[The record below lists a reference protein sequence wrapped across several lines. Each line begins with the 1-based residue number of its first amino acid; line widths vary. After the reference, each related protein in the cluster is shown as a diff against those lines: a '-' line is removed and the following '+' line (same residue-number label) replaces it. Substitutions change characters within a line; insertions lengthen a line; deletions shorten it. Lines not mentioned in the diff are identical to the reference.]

1 VKFLKFKTILMS
13 SIAAIAFA
21 AAACGGGGG
30 NGPNPPA
37 ISVSLS
43 PAPPTSITAGATAS
57 LTAVVS
63 NDSSNG
69 GVTWSVTCGSSS
81 CGTFTPATTASGSAT
96 TYTAPANVPTGGA
109 VNIVASSVTDGTA
122 TAAASITIAA
132 PAGVS
137 VSFAA
142 TPPAALT
149 INNTFP
155 LTAVVAGD
163 SKNAGVTWSVTCG
176 TSACGTFSPTATA
189 SNAATTYTAPAA
201 IPTGNTV
208 KVVATSVSDMTKTA
222 SATITIV
229 GPALADG
236 TYIYNGSGEDSNGVL
251 YYAGAFTVLNGAVT
265 GGEHD
270 YLDQGNAGTDTITA
284 AGSSVTT
291 QPEGSVEIILNT
303 GDPNFGDSGVFTLR
317 GAKVS
322 GARMQL
328 TEFDDFAT
336 ATGTLE
342 LQTGKAAPTGGY
354 AFQLSG
360 LDGDTSS
367 NNGPNPLGIGGVLVV
382 NGTTISTTNS
392 IFDYNDG
399 GTVGQ
404 SQTFA
409 SGTVT
414 APDSFGRIQI
424 SLTPSGS
431 GGAPQFGMIGYI
443 IGTNRIQIIE
453 TNGDGINGTMGG
465 TAFGQGANTGNFTTG
480 NVTGSVYVFT
490 AVGDDGGGMTIAG
503 GLSLNT
509 GGAVQGNVTFS
520 DLNTNGSQ
528 NVTGSWTVDA
538 TGRVTVSNITPTPTG
553 TPLAFQFYLDGN
565 GNGTELG
572 IDTSQVSAG
581 TAYAQTSGNIN
592 AGNYA
597 IGAFGFFVDGTVT
610 NQLDPW
616 SAAGPLTITGT
627 SLNGFTD
634 YNANGTLTNNATLT
648 GTIDATTGQ
657 VAING
662 LDVNNTNPD
671 SYGFYPVDGGRTLLI
686 EFDGNQLGIAFLETV
701 TP

>member
-1 VKFLKFKTILMS
+1 VKSLKTILMS
-13 SIAAIAFA
+13 SIAGIAFA
-21 AAACGGGGG
+21 AAACGGGG

-43 PAPPTSITAGATAS
+43 PAPPASVTAGATAS

-81 CGTFTPATTASGSAT
+81 CGTFTPATTGSGTAT
-96 TYTAPANVPTGGA
+96 TYAAPANVPTGGV

-122 TAAASITIAA
+122 TATATITITA

-137 VSFAA
+137 VSFAT
-142 TPPAALT
+142 TPPAVLT
-149 INNTFP
+149 INNTS
-155 LTAVVAGD
+155 LLKATVTGD

-176 TSACGTFSPTATA
+176 TAACGTLNPTSTA

-208 KVVATSVSDMTKTA
+208 KVTATSVSDTTKA
-222 SATITIV
+222 VSATITIV

-236 TYIYNGSGEDSNGVL
+236 TYIYNGAGEDGNGVL
-251 YYAGAFTVLNGAVT
+251 YYAGAFTILNGAVT

-270 YLDQGNAGTDTITA
+270 YLDQANAGSDTITA

-322 GARMQL
+322 AARMQL
-328 TEFDDFAT
+328 TEYDDFAT
-336 ATGTLE
+336 ATGTLD

-354 AFQLSG
+354 AFQVSG
-360 LDGDTSS
+360 LDGDS
-367 NNGPNPLGIGGVLVV
+367 NGPNPLGIGGVLR
-382 NGTTISTTNS
+382 ISGAAIDTTNS

-399 GTVGQ
+399 GSVAQ
-404 SQTFA
+404 AQTFT
-409 SGTVT
+409 SGTVG
-414 APDSFGRIQI
+414 APDAFGRIQI
-424 SLTPSGS
+424 SLTPSS
-431 GGAPQFGMIGYI
+431 ASGAPQFGLIGYI
-443 IGTNRIQIIE
+443 IGTNRIQFVE
-453 TNGDGINGTMGG
+453 VANDGINGTMGG
-465 TAFGQGANTGNFTTG
+465 SAFGQGTNTGTFTTG
-480 NVTGSVYVFT
+480 NVTGNVYVFT
-490 AVGDDGGGMTIAG
+490 AVGNDGGGMTIAG
-503 GLSLNT
+503 GLSLNS

-520 DLNTNGSQ
+520 DLSTNGSQ

-538 TGRVTVSNITPTPTG
+538 TGRVTVSNINPTPTG

-565 GNGTELG
+565 GNGAELG
-572 IDTSQVSAG
+572 IDTSEVSAG
-581 TAYAQTSGNIN
+581 TAYAQTSANIN

-597 IGAFGFFVDGTVT
+597 IGAFGFFLDNTVA

-627 SLNGFTD
+627 ALNGFTA
-634 YNANGTLTNNATLT
+634 YNASGTLTPSATLT
-648 GTIDATTGQ
+648 GTIDATNGQ
-657 VAING
+657 FAING
-662 LDVNNTNPD
+662 LDINNTSPD
-671 SYGFYPVDGGRTLLI
+671 SYGFYTVDGGRTLLI
-686 EFDGNQLGIAFLETV
+686 EFDGNQLGIALLETV

>member
-1 VKFLKFKTILMS
+1 VNSLKTILIS
-13 SIAAIAFA
+13 GVAAIAFV

-30 NGPNPPA
+30 NGPNPPS
-37 ISVSLS
+37 ISVALS
-43 PAPPTSITAGATAS
+43 PAPPASVTAGATAS

-81 CGTFTPATTASGSAT
+81 CGTFTPTTTASGTAT
-96 TYTAPANVPTGGA
+96 TYTAPANVPTGGT

-122 TAAASITIAA
+122 TATASVTIAA

-137 VSFAA
+137 VAFAA
-142 TPPAALT
+142 MPPAALT
-149 INNTFP
+149 INNAFP
-155 LTAVVAGD
+155 LTAVVTND
-163 SKNAGVTWSVTCG
+163 SKNGGVTWSVTCA
-176 TSACGTFSPTATA
+176 TAACGTLNPTTTA
-189 SNAATTYTAPAA
+189 SNIATTYTAPAA
-201 IPTGNTV
+201 IPTGGTV
-208 KVVATSVSDMTKTA
+208 KVTATSVSDTTKSV
-222 SATITIV
+222 SATISIV

-236 TYIYNGSGEDSNGVL
+236 TYIYNGSGEDENGVL
-251 YYAGAFTVLNGAVT
+251 YYAGAFTILNGAVT

-270 YLDQGNAGTDTITA
+270 FLDQVNAGSDTISA

-303 GDPNFGDSGVFTLR
+303 NDANFGDSGTFTLR

-322 GARMQL
+322 AARMQL

-336 ATGTLE
+336 ATGTLD

-354 AFQLSG
+354 AFQVSG
-360 LDGDTSS
+360 LDGDTT
-367 NNGPNPLGIGGVLVV
+367 GPNPLGIGGVLRI
-382 NGTTISTTNS
+382 NGAAIDTTNS
-392 IFDYNDG
+392 VFDYNDG
-399 GTVGQ
+399 GTLAQAQ
-404 SQTFA
+404 SFQ
-409 SGTVT
+409 SGTVG

-424 SLTPSGS
+424 SLTPSS
-431 GGAPQFGMIGYI
+431 ASGAPQFALTGYI
-443 IGTNRIQIIE
+443 IGTNRIQFVE
-453 TNGDGINGTMGG
+453 VANDAINGTMGG
-465 TAFGQGANTGNFTTG
+465 TAFGQGANTGTFTTG
-480 NVTGSVYVFT
+480 NVTGNVYVFS
-490 AVGDDGGGMTIAG
+490 AIGSDGGGMTIAG
-503 GLSLNT
+503 GLALNT
-509 GGAVQGNVTFS
+509 GGAVAGNVTFS

-528 NVTGSWTVDA
+528 NVTGTWTIDPS
-538 TGRVTVSNITPTPTG
+538 GRVTISNILPSPTG
-553 TPLAFQFYLDGN
+553 TPLAFQIYLDGN

-572 IDTSQVSAG
+572 IDTSEVSAG
-581 TAYAQTSGNIN
+581 TAYAQTSGVIN

-597 IGAFGFFVDGTVT
+597 IGAFGFFLDPNVQ

-627 SLNGFTD
+627 ALNGFTD
-634 YNANGTLTNNATLT
+634 YNANGALTNSATLT
-648 GTIDATTGQ
+648 GTIDLANGQ

-662 LDVNNTNPD
+662 LDIFNTTPD

>member
-1 VKFLKFKTILMS
+1 MKSLKTILMS
-13 SIAAIAFA
+13 SVVAIAFA

-37 ISVSLS
+37 ISVTFS
-43 PAPPTSITAGATAS
+43 PAPPTTITAGQTAS

-63 NDSSNG
+63 NDSGNA
-69 GVTWSVTCGSSS
+69 GVSWSVTCGGSS
-81 CGTFTPATTASGSAT
+81 CGSFNPTSTASGAAT
-96 TYTAPANVPTGGA
+96 TYTAPANVPTGGT
-109 VNIVASSVTDGTA
+109 VSIVASSVTDGTA
-122 TAAASITIAA
+122 TASATITIAA

-142 TPPAALT
+142 QPPAALT
-149 INNTFP
+149 IGNTFP
-155 LTAVVAGD
+155 LTAVVTGD

-176 TSACGTFSPTATA
+176 GSACGSLNPTTTA

-208 KVVATSVSDMTKTA
+208 KVTATSITDNTKSV

-236 TYIYNGSGEDSNGVL
+236 TYIYNGAGEDGNGVL
-251 YYAGAFTVLNGAVT
+251 YYAGAFTVLHGAVT

-270 YLDQGNAGTDTITA
+270 YLDQVNAGQDTISA
-284 AGSSVTT
+284 AGSSITT

-303 GDPNFGDSGVFTLR
+303 NDPNFGDSGTFTLR
-317 GAKVS
+317 GAIVS
-322 GARMQL
+322 ATRMQL

-336 ATGTLE
+336 ATGTLD
-342 LQTGKAAPTGGY
+342 LQTGKAAPSGGY
-354 AFQLSG
+354 AFQISG
-360 LDGDTSS
+360 LDGDT
-367 NNGPNPLGIGGVLVV
+367 NGPNPLGIGGVLRI
-382 NGTTISTTNS
+382 NGTAIDTTNS
-392 IFDYNDG
+392 VFDFNDA

-404 SQTFA
+404 AQTFT
-409 SGTVT
+409 SGTVS
-414 APDSFGRIQI
+414 APDAFGRIQI
-424 SLTPSGS
+424 SLTPSNS
-431 GGAPQFGMIGYI
+431 SAAPQFGMIGYI
-443 IGTNRIQIIE
+443 IGTNRIQFVE
-453 TNGDGINGTMGG
+453 TANDGINGTMGG
-465 TAFGQGANTGNFTTG
+465 TAFGQGANTGTFTPG
-480 NVTGSVYVFT
+480 NVAGSVYVFT
-490 AVGDDGGGMTIAG
+490 GVGDDGNGLTIAG
-503 GLSLNT
+503 GLALNS
-509 GGAVQGNVTFS
+509 GGVVQGNITFS
-520 DLNTNGSQ
+520 DLSTNGSQ
-528 NVTGSWTVDA
+528 NVTGQWTVGA
-538 TGRVTVSNITPTPTG
+538 QGRVTVTNITPTPTG

-565 GNGTELG
+565 GNGVELG

-581 TAYAQTSGNIN
+581 TAYAQTSGSIN

-597 IGAFGFFVDGTVT
+597 IGAFGFYLDGTIA

-634 YNANGTLTNNATLT
+634 YNASGTLTNNATLT
-648 GTIDATTGQ
+648 GTIDATSGQ

-662 LDVNNTNPD
+662 LDVNNTSPD
-671 SYGFYPVDGGRTLLI
+671 SYGFYPVDGARTLLI

>member
-1 VKFLKFKTILMS
+1 MKSLKTILMS
-13 SIAAIAFA
+13 GMAAVAFV

-37 ISVSLS
+37 ISVSIS
-43 PAPPTSITAGATAS
+43 PAPPASITAGATAS

-81 CGTFTPATTASGSAT
+81 CGTFTPANTASGSAT
-96 TYTAPANVPTGGA
+96 TYTAPSNVPTGGT

-122 TAAASITIAA
+122 TATASITITA

-137 VSFAA
+137 VSFVAP
-142 TPPAALT
+142 PPAVLQ
-149 INNTFP
+149 ISNTFP
-155 LTAVVAGD
+155 LNAVVAGD
-163 SKNAGVTWSVTCG
+163 SKNGGVTWSVTCG
-176 TSACGTFSPTATA
+176 TSACGTLSPTTTA
-189 SNAATTYTAPAA
+189 SNTPTTYTAPAA

-208 KVVATSVSDMTKTA
+208 KVTATSVSDTTK
-222 SATITIV
+222 SVSGTITIV

-236 TYIYNGSGEDSNGVL
+236 TYIYNGAGEDGNGVL
-251 YYAGAFTVLNGAVT
+251 YYAGAFTVTNGAIS

-270 YLDQGNAGTDTITA
+270 YLDQVNAGADTISA
-284 AGSSVTT
+284 SGSSISI
-291 QPEGSVEIILNT
+291 QPEGSVQIMLNT
-303 GDPNFGDSGVFTLR
+303 NDANFGDNGVFTLR

-322 GARMQL
+322 AARMQL
-328 TEFDDFAT
+328 TEFDDFGT
-336 ATGTLE
+336 ATGTLD

-354 AFQLSG
+354 AFQISG
-360 LDGDTSS
+360 LDGDTSNS
-367 NNGPNPLGIGGVLVV
+367 NGPNPLGIGGVVV
-382 NGTTISTTNS
+382 ISGATINTTNS
-392 IFDYNDG
+392 VFDFNDG

-404 SQTFA
+404 AQTFA
-409 SGTVT
+409 SGTVS

-424 SLTPSGS
+424 SLTPSGAS
-431 GGAPQFGMIGYI
+431 GAPQFGMIGYI
-443 IGTNRIQIIE
+443 VGTNRIQLVE

-465 TAFGQGANTGNFTTG
+465 TAFGQGANTGTFTSG

-503 GLSLNT
+503 GLSLNS

-520 DLNTNGSQ
+520 DLSTNGSQ

-538 TGRVTVSNITPTPTG
+538 TGRVTVSNINPTPTG

-592 AGNYA
+592 AGSYA
-597 IGAFGFFVDGTVT
+597 IGAFGFFVDPNNS

-627 SLNGFTD
+627 ALNGFTD
-634 YNANGTLTNNATLT
+634 YNADGTLTNGATLT
-648 GTIDATTGQ
+648 GTIDAANGQ

-662 LDVNNTNPD
+662 LDIFNTNPD
-671 SYGFYPVDGGRTLLI
+671 SYGFYPVDGGHTLLI

>member
-1 VKFLKFKTILMS
+1 MKSLKTILMS
-13 SIAAIAFA
+13 GVAAIGFV

-30 NGPNPPA
+30 NGPNPPS
-37 ISVSLS
+37 ISVALS
-43 PAPPTSITAGATAS
+43 PAPPASVTAGATAS

-63 NDSSNG
+63 NDTSNG

-81 CGTFTPATTASGSAT
+81 CGTFNPTTTASGAAT
-96 TYTAPANVPTGGA
+96 TYSAPANVPTGNT

-122 TAAASITIAA
+122 TASVSITIAA

-137 VSFAA
+137 VAFGAP
-142 TPPAALT
+142 PPAALT
-149 INNTFP
+149 IGNTSA
-155 LTAVVAGD
+155 LKAVVTGD
-163 SKNAGVTWSVTCG
+163 SKNGGVTWTVTCA
-176 TSACGTFSPTATA
+176 TAACGTLNPTTTA

-201 IPTGNTV
+201 IPTGGTV
-208 KVVATSVSDMTKTA
+208 KVTATSVSDTTKSV
-222 SATITIV
+222 SATINIV

-236 TYIYNGSGEDSNGVL
+236 TYIYNGAGEDGNGVL

-270 YLDQGNAGTDTITA
+270 FLDQANAGSDSISA
-284 AGSSVTT
+284 SGSSVTT
-291 QPEGSVEIILNT
+291 QPEGSVEIVLNT
-303 GDPNFGDSGVFTLR
+303 GDPNFGDGGVFTLR

-322 GARMQL
+322 AARMQL

-336 ATGTLE
+336 ATGTLD

-354 AFQLSG
+354 AFQVSG
-360 LDGDTSS
+360 LDGDT
-367 NNGPNPLGIGGVLVV
+367 NGPNPLGIGGVLR
-382 NGTTISTTNS
+382 ISGGAIDTTNS

-399 GTVGQ
+399 GTGAQ
-404 SQTFA
+404 AQTFT
-409 SGTVT
+409 SGTVG
-414 APDSFGRIQI
+414 APDSFGRVQI
-424 SLTPSGS
+424 SLTPSS
-431 GGAPQFGMIGYI
+431 SSGAPQFGLIGYI
-443 IGTNRIQIIE
+443 IGTNRIQFVE
-453 TNGDGINGTMGG
+453 VANDGINGTMGG
-465 TAFGQGANTGNFTTG
+465 SAFGQGANTGTFTTG

-503 GLSLNT
+503 GLSLNS

-528 NVTGSWTVDA
+528 NVTGNWTVGA
-538 TGRVTVSNITPTPTG
+538 NGRVTISNITPTPTG
-553 TPLAFQFYLDGN
+553 TPLAFQIYLDGN
-565 GNGTELG
+565 GNGAELG
-572 IDTSQVSAG
+572 IDTSEVSAG

-597 IGAFGFFVDGTVT
+597 IGAFGFFLDPNVQ

-627 SLNGFTD
+627 ALNGFTD
-634 YNANGTLTNNATLT
+634 YNADGVLTNGATLT
-648 GTIDATTGQ
+648 GTIDATNGQ

-662 LDVNNTNPD
+662 LDINNTNPD
-671 SYGFYPVDGGRTLLI
+671 SYGFYPVDGGHTLLI

>member
-1 VKFLKFKTILMS
+1 VKSLKTILMS
-13 SIAAIAFA
+13 SIAGIAFV

-37 ISVSLS
+37 ISVSFS
-43 PAPPTSITAGATAS
+43 PAPPTTVTAGQTAS

-63 NDSSNG
+63 NDSSSG

-81 CGTFTPATTASGSAT
+81 CGTFTPATTASGTAT
-96 TYTAPANVPTGGA
+96 TYTAPATVPTGGT

-122 TAAASITIAA
+122 TASASITVTA

-155 LTAVVAGD
+155 LTAVVSGD
-163 SKNAGVTWSVTCG
+163 SKNGGVTWTVSCG
-176 TSACGTFSPTATA
+176 TAACGTFNPTTTA
-189 SNAATTYTAPAA
+189 SNAATTFTAPAA

-208 KVVATSVSDMTKTA
+208 TVKATSVSDTTKSA
-222 SATITIV
+222 SASITIV

-236 TYIYNGSGEDSNGVL
+236 TYIYNGAGEDGNGVL
-251 YYAGAFTVLNGAVT
+251 YYAGAFTIQNGAVT

-270 YLDQGNAGTDTITA
+270 YIDQVNAGQDTISAT
-284 AGSSVTT
+284 GSSVTT

-303 GDPNFGDSGVFTLR
+303 NDTNFGDSGSFTLR

-322 GARMQL
+322 AARMQL

-336 ATGTLE
+336 ATGTLD
-342 LQTGKAAPTGGY
+342 LQTGKAAPTNGY
-354 AFQLSG
+354 AFQISG
-360 LDGDTSS
+360 LDGDT
-367 NNGPNPLGIGGVLVV
+367 NGPNTLGIGGVLRI
-382 NGTTISTTNS
+382 NGTAIDTANS
-392 IFDYNDG
+392 VFDFNDG

-404 SQTFA
+404 AQTFT
-409 SGTVT
+409 SGTVS
-414 APDSFGRIQI
+414 APDSFGRFTI
-424 SLTPSGS
+424 SLTPSGAS
-431 GGAPQFGMIGYI
+431 GAPQFGMIGYI
-443 IGTNRIQIIE
+443 VGPNRIQFVE
-453 TNGDGINGTMGG
+453 TANDGINGTMGG
-465 TAFGQGANTGNFTTG
+465 TAFGQGANTGTFSAG
-480 NVTGSVYVFT
+480 NLAGDVYVFS
-490 AVGDDGGGMTIAG
+490 AVGDDGGGLTIAAGLQLNAG
-503 GLSLNT
+503 G
-509 GGAVQGNVTFS
+509 GVQGNVTFS

-528 NVTGSWTVDA
+528 NVTGNWTVDA
-538 TGRVTVSNITPTPTG
+538 TGRVTISGINPSPTG
-553 TPLAFQFYLDGN
+553 SPLAFQLYLDGN
-565 GNGTELG
+565 GNGVELG
-572 IDTSQVSAG
+572 IDTSEVSAG
-581 TAYAQTSGNIN
+581 TAYAQTNGASIN

-597 IGAFGFFVDGTVT
+597 IGAFGFFPDGTVA

-634 YNANGTLTNNATLT
+634 YNASGTLTNSATLT

-662 LDVNNTNPD
+662 LDVNSTTPD

>member
-1 VKFLKFKTILMS
+1 VNSLKAILIS
-13 SIAAIAFA
+13 GVAAIAFV

-30 NGPNPPA
+30 NGPNPPS
-37 ISVSLS
+37 ISVALS
-43 PAPPTSITAGATAS
+43 PAPPASVTAGATAS

-81 CGTFTPATTASGSAT
+81 CGTFTPTTTASGTAT
-96 TYTAPANVPTGGA
+96 TYTAPANVPTGGT

-122 TAAASITIAA
+122 TATASITIAA

-137 VSFAA
+137 VAFAA
-142 TPPAALT
+142 MPPAALT
-149 INNTFP
+149 INNAFP
-155 LTAVVAGD
+155 LTAVVTND
-163 SKNAGVTWSVTCG
+163 SKNGGVTWSVTCA
-176 TSACGTFSPTATA
+176 TAACGTLNPTTAA
-189 SNAATTYTAPAA
+189 SNIATTYTAPAA
-201 IPTGNTV
+201 IPTGGTV
-208 KVVATSVSDMTKTA
+208 KVTATSVSDTTKSV
-222 SATITIV
+222 SATISIV

-236 TYIYNGSGEDSNGVL
+236 TYIYNGSGEDGNGVL
-251 YYAGAFTVLNGAVT
+251 YYAGAFTILNGAVT

-270 YLDQGNAGTDTITA
+270 FLDQVNAGSDTISA

-303 GDPNFGDSGVFTLR
+303 NDANFGDSGTFTLR

-322 GARMQL
+322 AARMQL

-336 ATGTLE
+336 ATGTLD

-354 AFQLSG
+354 AFQVSG
-360 LDGDTSS
+360 LDGDTT
-367 NNGPNPLGIGGVLVV
+367 GPNPLGIGGVLRI
-382 NGTTISTTNS
+382 NGAAIDTTNS
-392 IFDYNDG
+392 VFDYNDG
-399 GTVGQ
+399 GTLAQAQ
-404 SQTFA
+404 SFQ
-409 SGTVT
+409 SGTVG

-424 SLTPSGS
+424 SLTPSGAS
-431 GGAPQFGMIGYI
+431 GAPQFALTGYI
-443 IGTNRIQIIE
+443 IGTNRIQFVE
-453 TNGDGINGTMGG
+453 VANDAINGTMGG
-465 TAFGQGANTGNFTTG
+465 TAFGQGANTGTFTTG
-480 NVTGSVYVFT
+480 NVTGNVYVFS
-490 AVGDDGGGMTIAG
+490 AIGSDGGGMTIAG
-503 GLSLNT
+503 GLALNT
-509 GGAVQGNVTFS
+509 GGAVAGNVTFS

-528 NVTGSWTVDA
+528 NVTGTWTIDPS
-538 TGRVTVSNITPTPTG
+538 GRVTISNILPSPTG
-553 TPLAFQFYLDGN
+553 TPLAFQIYLDGN

-572 IDTSQVSAG
+572 IDTSEVSAG
-581 TAYAQTSGNIN
+581 TAYAQTSGVIN

-597 IGAFGFFVDGTVT
+597 IGAFGFFLDPNVQ

-627 SLNGFTD
+627 ALNGFTD
-634 YNANGTLTNNATLT
+634 YNANGALTNSATLT
-648 GTIDATTGQ
+648 GTIDLANEQ

-662 LDVNNTNPD
+662 LDIFNTTPD

>member
-1 VKFLKFKTILMS
+1 VKSLKTILIS
-13 SIAAIAFA
+13 GIASIAFM

-30 NGPNPPA
+30 NGPNPPT

-43 PAPPTSITAGATAS
+43 PAPPTTLTAGQTAS
-57 LTAVVS
+57 LIAVVS
-63 NDSSNG
+63 NDSGNA
-69 GVTWSVTCGSSS
+69 GVTWSVTCGGTA
-81 CGTFTPATTASGSAT
+81 CGSFNPTTTASGAAT
-96 TYTAPANVPTGGA
+96 TYTAPANVPTGA
-109 VNIVASSVTDGTA
+109 TVTIVASSVTDGTA
-122 TAAASITIAA
+122 TASATITIAA

-142 TPPAALT
+142 QPPAALT
-149 INNTFP
+149 IGNTFP
-155 LTAVVAGD
+155 LTAVVTGD
-163 SKNAGVTWSVTCG
+163 SKNGGVAWTVTCG
-176 TSACGTFSPTATA
+176 GAACGVLNPTTTA

-201 IPTGNTV
+201 IPTGSTV
-208 KVVATSVSDMTKTA
+208 KVTATSVSDNTKSA

-236 TYIYNGSGEDSNGVL
+236 TYIYNGAGQDGNGVL

-270 YLDQGNAGTDTITA
+270 YLDQVNAGSDAISA
-284 AGSSVTT
+284 AGSSITT
-291 QPEGSVEIILNT
+291 QPEGNVEIILNT
-303 GDPNFGDSGVFTLR
+303 GDANFGDNGTFTLR
-317 GAKVS
+317 GTKVS
-322 GARMQL
+322 AARMQL

-336 ATGTLE
+336 ATGTLN

-354 AFQLSG
+354 AFQISG
-360 LDGDTSS
+360 LDGDT
-367 NNGPNPLGIGGVLVV
+367 NGPNTLGIGGVLR
-382 NGTTISTTNS
+382 ISGAAIDTTNS
-392 IFDYNDG
+392 VFDFNDG

-404 SQTFA
+404 GQAFT
-409 SGTVT
+409 SGTVS

-424 SLTPSGS
+424 SLTPSS
-431 GGAPQFGMIGYI
+431 ASGAPQFGMIGYV
-443 IGTNRIQIIE
+443 IGPNRIQLVE
-453 TNGDGINGTMGG
+453 TANDGINGTMGG
-465 TAFGQGANTGNFTTG
+465 TAFGQGTNTGTFSTG

-503 GLSLNT
+503 GLSLNA
-509 GGAVQGNVTFS
+509 GGAVQGNVTLS
-520 DLNTNGSQ
+520 DLSTNGSM

-538 TGRVTVSNITPTPTG
+538 NGRVTVSNINPSPLG
-553 TPLAFQFYLDGN
+553 TPLAFQFYIDGN
-565 GNGTELG
+565 GNGAELG
-572 IDTSQVSAG
+572 IDTSEVSAG

-597 IGAFGFFVDGTVT
+597 IGAFGFFLDGTVA

-616 SAAGPLTITGT
+616 SAVGPLTITGT

-634 YNANGTLTNNATLT
+634 YNANGALTNNATLT
-648 GTIDATTGQ
+648 GTIDTTSGQ

>member
-1 VKFLKFKTILMS
+1 MKFLKTVLMS
-13 SIAAIAFA
+13 SVAAIAFA

-37 ISVSLS
+37 ISVAFST
-43 PAPPTSITAGATAS
+43 APPQALTAGQTTS

-69 GVTWSVTCGSSS
+69 GVTWSVTCGSSQ
-81 CGTFTPATTASGSAT
+81 CGTFNPTTTGSGAAT
-96 TYTAPANVPTGGA
+96 TYTAPANVPTGGT

-122 TAAASITIAA
+122 TASASIGIAA

-142 TPPAALT
+142 TPPAAAT
-149 INNTFP
+149 INNIYS
-155 LTAVVAGD
+155 LIAVVTGD
-163 SKNAGVTWSVTCG
+163 SKNGGVTWTVTCA
-176 TSACGTFSPTATA
+176 TAACGTLNPTTTA
-189 SNAATTYTAPAA
+189 SNVATTYTAPAA
-201 IPTGNTV
+201 IPTGGTV
-208 KVVATSVSDMTKTA
+208 KVTATSVSDTTKSV
-222 SATITIV
+222 SATINIV

-236 TYIYNGSGEDSNGVL
+236 TYIYNGAGEDGNGVL
-251 YYAGAFTVLNGAVT
+251 YYAGAFTVLNGTVT

-270 YLDQGNAGTDTITA
+270 FLDQANAGSDSISA

-291 QPEGSVEIILNT
+291 QPEGSVEIVLNT

-322 GARMQL
+322 AARMQL
-328 TEFDDFAT
+328 TEYDDFAT
-336 ATGTLE
+336 ATGTLD

-354 AFQLSG
+354 AFQVSG
-360 LDGDTSS
+360 LDGDT
-367 NNGPNPLGIGGVLVV
+367 NGPNPLGIGGVLR
-382 NGTTISTTNS
+382 ISGAAIDTTNS

-399 GTVGQ
+399 GTVAQ
-404 SQTFA
+404 AQTFA
-409 SGTVT
+409 SGTVG
-414 APDSFGRIQI
+414 APDAFGRVQI
-424 SLTPSGS
+424 SLTPSNS
-431 GGAPQFGMIGYI
+431 SGAPQFGLIGYI
-443 IGTNRIQIIE
+443 IGTNRIQFVE
-453 TNGDGINGTMGG
+453 TANDGINGTMGG
-465 TAFGQGANTGNFTTG
+465 SAFGQGANTGTFATG

-490 AVGDDGGGMTIAG
+490 AVGSDGGGMTIAG
-503 GLSLNT
+503 GLSLNS

-528 NVTGSWTVDA
+528 NVTGNWTVGA
-538 TGRVTVSNITPTPTG
+538 NGRVTISNITPTPTG
-553 TPLAFQFYLDGN
+553 TPLAFQIYLDGN
-565 GNGTELG
+565 GNGAELG
-572 IDTSQVSAG
+572 VDTSEVSAG

-592 AGNYA
+592 AGDYA
-597 IGAFGFFVDGTVT
+597 IGAFGFFLDNTVA

-634 YNANGTLTNNATLT
+634 YNASGSLTPSATLT
-648 GTIDATTGQ
+648 GTIDAANGQ

-671 SYGFYPVDGGRTLLI
+671 GYGFYPVDGGRTLLI

>member
-1 VKFLKFKTILMS
+1 MKSLKTILMS
-13 SIAAIAFA
+13 GVAAVAFV

-37 ISVSLS
+37 ISVTLS
-43 PAPPTSITAGATAS
+43 PAPPASVTAGATAS

-69 GVTWSVTCGSSS
+69 GVSWSVTCGSSS
-81 CGTFTPATTASGSAT
+81 CGTFTPATTPSGTAT
-96 TYTAPANVPTGGA
+96 TYTAPANVPTGGT

-122 TAAASITIAA
+122 TASASITIAA

-137 VSFAA
+137 VAFAA

-155 LTAVVAGD
+155 LTAVVTGD
-163 SKNAGVTWSVTCG
+163 SKNGGVTWTVTCA
-176 TSACGTFSPTATA
+176 TAACGTLNPTTTA

-201 IPTGNTV
+201 IPTGGTV
-208 KVVATSVSDMTKTA
+208 KVTATSVTDTTKSV

-236 TYIYNGSGEDSNGVL
+236 TYIYNGSGEDGNGVL
-251 YYAGAFTVLNGAVT
+251 YYAGAFTVLNGSVT

-270 YLDQGNAGTDTITA
+270 FLDQVNAGSDTITA

-303 GDPNFGDSGVFTLR
+303 NDPNFGDAGAFTLR

-322 GARMQL
+322 PTRMQL

-336 ATGTLE
+336 ATGTLN

-354 AFQLSG
+354 AFQISG
-360 LDGDTSS
+360 LDGDS
-367 NNGPNPLGIGGVLVV
+367 NGPNPLGIGGVLRI
-382 NGTTISTTNS
+382 NGTAIDTTNS
-392 IFDYNDG
+392 EFDYNDG
-399 GTVGQ
+399 GTVAQGQ
-404 SQTFA
+404 SFT
-409 SGTVT
+409 SGTVG

-424 SLTPSGS
+424 SLTPSS
-431 GGAPQFGMIGYI
+431 ASGAPQFGLIGYI
-443 IGTNRIQIIE
+443 IGTNRIQFVE
-453 TNGDGINGTMGG
+453 VANDGINGTLGG
-465 TAFGQGANTGNFTTG
+465 TAFGQGANTGTFTAGSVTG
-480 NVTGSVYVFT
+480 NVYVFS

-503 GLSLNT
+503 GLALNA
-509 GGAVQGNVTFS
+509 GGAVAGNVTFS

-528 NVTGSWTVDA
+528 NVTGNWTIDA
-538 TGRVTVSNITPTPTG
+538 NGRVTVSNIGPSPTG
-553 TPLAFQFYLDGN
+553 TPLAFQIYLDGN

-572 IDTSQVSAG
+572 VDTSQVSAG

-592 AGNYA
+592 PGNYA
-597 IGAFGFFVDGTVT
+597 IGAFGFFLDSTVA

-634 YNANGTLTNNATLT
+634 YNASGTLTNNATLT
-648 GTIDATTGQ
+648 GTIDAANGQ

-662 LDVNNTNPD
+662 LDINNTSPD

>member
-1 VKFLKFKTILMS
+1 VNSLKAILIS
-13 SIAAIAFA
+13 GVAAIAFV

-30 NGPNPPA
+30 NGPNPPS
-37 ISVSLS
+37 ISVALS
-43 PAPPTSITAGATAS
+43 PAPPASVTAGATAS

-81 CGTFTPATTASGSAT
+81 CGTFTPTTTASGTAT
-96 TYTAPANVPTGGA
+96 TYTAPANVPTGGT

-122 TAAASITIAA
+122 TATASITIAA

-137 VSFAA
+137 VAFAA
-142 TPPAALT
+142 MPPAALT
-149 INNTFP
+149 INNAFP
-155 LTAVVAGD
+155 LTAVVTND
-163 SKNAGVTWSVTCG
+163 SKNGGVTWSVTCA
-176 TSACGTFSPTATA
+176 TAACGTLNPTTAA
-189 SNAATTYTAPAA
+189 SNIATTYTAPAA
-201 IPTGNTV
+201 IPTGGTV
-208 KVVATSVSDMTKTA
+208 KVTATSVSDTTKSV
-222 SATITIV
+222 SATISIV

-236 TYIYNGSGEDSNGVL
+236 TYIYNGSGEDGNGVL
-251 YYAGAFTVLNGAVT
+251 YYAGAFTILNGAVT

-270 YLDQGNAGTDTITA
+270 FLDQVNAGSDTISA

-303 GDPNFGDSGVFTLR
+303 NDANFGDSGTFTLR

-322 GARMQL
+322 AARMQL

-336 ATGTLE
+336 ATGTLD

-354 AFQLSG
+354 AFQVSG
-360 LDGDTSS
+360 LDGDTT
-367 NNGPNPLGIGGVLVV
+367 GPNPLGIGGVLRI
-382 NGTTISTTNS
+382 NGAAIDTTNS
-392 IFDYNDG
+392 VFDYNDG
-399 GTVGQ
+399 GTLAQAQ
-404 SQTFA
+404 SFQ
-409 SGTVT
+409 SGTVG

-424 SLTPSGS
+424 SLTPSGAS
-431 GGAPQFGMIGYI
+431 GAPQFALTGYI
-443 IGTNRIQIIE
+443 IGTNRIQFVE
-453 TNGDGINGTMGG
+453 VANDAINGTMGG
-465 TAFGQGANTGNFTTG
+465 TAFGQGANTGTFTTG
-480 NVTGSVYVFT
+480 NVTGNVYVFS
-490 AVGDDGGGMTIAG
+490 AIGSDGGGMTIAG
-503 GLSLNT
+503 GLALNT
-509 GGAVQGNVTFS
+509 GGAVAGNVTFS

-528 NVTGSWTVDA
+528 NVTGTWTIDPS
-538 TGRVTVSNITPTPTG
+538 GRVTISNILQSPTG
-553 TPLAFQFYLDGN
+553 TPLAFQIYLDGN

-572 IDTSQVSAG
+572 IDTSEVSAG
-581 TAYAQTSGNIN
+581 TAYAQTSGVIN

-597 IGAFGFFVDGTVT
+597 IGAFGFFLDPNVQ

-627 SLNGFTD
+627 ALNGFTD
-634 YNANGTLTNNATLT
+634 YNANGALTNSATLT
-648 GTIDATTGQ
+648 GTIDLANEQ

-662 LDVNNTNPD
+662 LDIFNTTPD

>member
-1 VKFLKFKTILMS
+1 VKSLKTILML

-30 NGPNPPA
+30 NGPNPPS
-37 ISVSLS
+37 ISVAFST
-43 PAPPTSITAGATAS
+43 APPQTLTAGQTLS

-69 GVTWSVTCGSSS
+69 GVTWSVTCGSTA
-81 CGTFTPATTASGSAT
+81 CGTFNPTSTASGTAT
-96 TYTAPANVPTGGA
+96 TYTAPANVPTGNT

-122 TAAASITIAA
+122 TATASISISA

-149 INNTFP
+149 INDTFP
-155 LTAVVAGD
+155 LTAVVTGD
-163 SKNAGVTWSVTCG
+163 SKNAGVTWSVACG
-176 TSACGTFSPTATA
+176 AVACGTLNPTSTA

-208 KVVATSVSDMTKTA
+208 KVTATSVTDNTKSV

-236 TYIYNGSGEDSNGVL
+236 TYIYNGSGEDGNGVL

-270 YLDQGNAGTDTITA
+270 FLDQVNAGSDTITA

-322 GARMQL
+322 AARMQL

-336 ATGTLE
+336 ATGTLD

-354 AFQLSG
+354 AFQISG
-360 LDGDTSS
+360 LDGNT
-367 NNGPNPLGIGGVLVV
+367 NGPNPLGIGGVVV
-382 NGTTISTTNS
+382 INGTTINTTTS
-392 IFDYNDG
+392 VFDYNDG

-404 SQTFA
+404 GQTFA
-409 SGTVT
+409 SGTVS

-424 SLTPSGS
+424 SLTPSGAS
-431 GGAPQFGMIGYI
+431 GAPQFGMTGYI
-443 IGTNRIQIIE
+443 VGTNRIQFVE
-453 TNGDGINGTMGG
+453 VANDAINGTMGG
-465 TAFGQGANTGNFTTG
+465 TAFGQGANTGTFTTG
-480 NVTGSVYVFT
+480 NVTNSVYVFT
-490 AVGDDGGGMTIAG
+490 AVGDDGGGMTVAA
-503 GLSLNT
+503 GLSLNS
-509 GGAVQGNVTFS
+509 GGAVAGNVTFS
-520 DLNTNGSQ
+520 DLSTNGSQ

-538 TGRVTVSNITPTPTG
+538 SGRVTVSNINPSPTG

-572 IDTSQVSAG
+572 IDTSEVSAG
-581 TAYAQTSGNIN
+581 TAYAQTNGNIN
-592 AGNYA
+592 PGNYA
-597 IGAFGFFVDGTVT
+597 IGAFGFFLDSTIA

-627 SLNGFTD
+627 ALNGFTD

-648 GTIDATTGQ
+648 GTIDATNGQ

-662 LDVNNTNPD
+662 LDVNNTSPD
-671 SYGFYPVDGGRTLLI
+671 SYGFYPVDGSRTLLI